1 MKMHDRAVNVPP
13 PPRGRLAEWAAWAA
27 TLAIVLSATLLAGC
41 GGGSSDGGAG
51 APGAGSAG
59 LSVSLAGSAHPGV
72 DHVWVTV
79 SAIALHTE
87 ADRAWSSADDSW
99 QVLTLAQPVT
109 VDLATQTNG
118 TVSSLLR
125 GRALPPGNYAQLRLF
140 VLAHDEPLASAAEQR
155 RLLYNAQVDTTDAA
169 GVAHSVPLELPAPT
183 LGLRA
188 AGAVVTT
195 AGAHTS
201 INLAWD
207 LERSLAR
214 FSGDD
219 GVDRF
224 MLRPDLRVLDL
235 AATGAIVGLI
245 DKSLLCAAGATGRC
259 IDELVAS
266 AQLPSD
272 DGRMRVSV
280 RSTPVIMGDS
290 YAVFALYPL
299 PASTTGTYDVL
310 LRGRNM
316 QTMLVREVPAS
327 AADLLAASPTQL
339 GANPADP
346 AHPAPLVPVLSANG
360 DAQLSLAQPLAPA
373 GAQLLVAQT
382 PPGTGELP
390 HEVAVAQTDPFTGLL
405 TRPLTLPGGPLR
417 VATYS
422 ATAALVFTEVVPH
435 EGSETFTFVARSTRY
450 DDDSALTLA
459 SVPGGSH
466 TSVTAA
472 NPARRS
478 GLDNGTLNVDLV
490 RGASAFDAA
499 ELVVAD
505 VGGVVAPQD
514 VSALLT
520 QPTAQL
526 SVALPAGANAA
537 ALGGTAVYSVSVRAW
552 RRAAPAESLHWVRV
566 RPAVDLR
573 TASTAGVSIV
583 LP

>member
-1 MKMHDRAVNVPP
+1 VWVAV
-13 PPRGRLAEWAAWAA
+13 
-27 TLAIVLSATLLAGC
+27 LAITLSATLLGGC
-41 GGGSSDGGAG
+41 GGGSSDGGA

-79 SAIALHTE
+79 SAVALHTE
-87 ADRAWSSADDSW
+87 ADRAWSTTDPSW
-99 QVLTLAQPVT
+99 QVFTLAQPVT
-109 VDLATQTNG
+109 IDLATQTNG
-118 TVSSLLR
+118 TVTSLLR
-125 GRALPPGNYAQLRLF
+125 GRGVAPGTYPQLRLF
-140 VLAHDEPLASAAEQR
+140 VLAHDEPLATSAAQR
-155 RLLYNAQVDTTDAA
+155 HLLYNAQVDSTDAL

-188 AGAVVTT
+188 AGPVVTT
-195 AGAHTS
+195 SGALTS

-214 FSGDD
+214 FSADD

-224 MLRPDLRVLDL
+224 TLRPDLRVLDL
-235 AATGAIVGLI
+235 ASTGAIVGLI

-259 IDELVAS
+259 IDELVVS

-272 DGRMRVSV
+272 DGRMSVSV
-280 RSTPVIMGDS
+280 RSTPVILGET

-299 PASTTGTYDVL
+299 PVSPTGTFDVVV
-310 LRGRNM
+310 RGRNM
-316 QTMLVREVPAS
+316 QTMLVRQVPAS

-346 AHPAPLVPVLSANG
+346 ANPAPLVPVLSSPG
-360 DAQLSLAQPLAPA
+360 DAQLSLAQPLSPDS
-373 GAQLLVAQT
+373 AQLLVAQT
-382 PPGTGELP
+382 PPGAGELP

-405 TRPLTLPGGPLR
+405 TRPVTLPGGPLR

-422 ATAALVFTEVVPH
+422 DTAALVFTEVVPQ
-435 EGSETFTFVARSTRY
+435 EGSETFTVAARGTRY
-450 DDDSALTLA
+450 DDDSALTVA
-459 SVPGGSH
+459 SVPGGSS
-466 TSVTAA
+466 TSVTTAD
-472 NPARRS
+472 PARRG
-478 GLDNGTLNVDLV
+478 GLDNGTLTVDLT
-490 RGASAFDAA
+490 RGATPFDAA

-505 VGGVVAPQD
+505 VGGVVATQD
-514 VSALLT
+514 VSSLLA
-520 QPTAQL
+520 QPAAQL
-526 SVALPAGANAA
+526 SVPLPAGANAA
-537 ALGGTAVYSVSVRAW
+537 ALGGTAVYTVSVRAW
-552 RRAAPAESLHWVRV
+552 RRAAPAQSLQWVRV